1 VSISVFDGLTAVEHA
16 EAAAEAIRAINHLT
30 INDTALGYPSDAW
43 RLVGQLATLTARLP
57 QAFEQITGQLNRW
70 QQAGLIGIDP
80 GTRYA
85 GDPAT
90 AVATAGLVL
99 TESATVAAAALHSAL
114 TIAGEALTY
123 AHYTGPDIEHDDTER
138 DEDQGEDE
146 CGQGSTALAGA
157 TS

>member
-1 VSISVFDGLTAVEHA
+1 MEISVFDGKTALEDA
-16 EAAAEAIRAINHLT
+16 ETAAEAIRAINHLT
-30 INDTALGYPSDAW
+30 INDTALAYPSDAW

-70 QQAGLIGIDP
+70 QRGGLIGMDP

-85 GDPAT
+85 DNPAT
-90 AVATAGLVL
+90 AVATAGLFL

-114 TIAGEALTY
+114 TIAGEALAYT
-123 AHYTGPDIEHDDTER
+123 HYTGPDRDRDH
-138 DEDQGEDE
+138 DEDQGEH
-146 CGQGSTALAGA
+146 GQGSTSAVGA